1 MTKNI
6 EKLIKSNSEDDV
18 YLAYILINDNKK
30 FIDLIFK
37 MRIDVRN
44 IYILNENT
52 YQTYIRVSSSD
63 LGWYK
68 REIDRKE
75 DAFSVYLK
83 NFLINIKPLRIYG
96 MIGNKFLVLNGKD
109 EI

>member
-1 MTKNI
+1 MKKSI
-6 EKLIKSNSEDDV
+6 EKLIRSNSEDDV
-18 YLAYILINDNKK
+18 YLAYNLIDDNKK
-30 FIDLIFK
+30 FVDLIFK
-37 MRIDVRN
+37 MRIDVRH
-44 IYILNENT
+44 IYILNKNT
-52 YQTYIRVSSSD
+52 YQTYIRVSSD
-63 LGWYK
+63 PVWYK
-68 REIDRKE
+68 REDDRKE

>member
-1 MTKNI
+1 MNKNI

-52 YQTYIRVSSSD
+52 YQTYIRVSSDSV
-63 LGWYK
+63 WYK
-68 REIDRKE
+68 REDDRKE
-75 DAFSVYLK
+75 DTFSVYLK

-96 MIGNKFLVLNGKD
+96 MIGNKFLVLNEKD